1 MGWNSAYKCFLVF
14 VVGTNSTL
22 LRYGHQQI
30 KECKDF
36 EKTYNCIQGCL
47 SRDYQI
53 AKADKDCRCFC
64 LKDAT
69 KAKYFDQI
77 SVTKRAPTTTIPG
90 KFVSTTTTIKY
101 DENNYENDDDPEDL
115 VQVVSEKV
123 PQPIENGSISNETT
137 SDGNSTVE
145 STTDGNYI
153 EDTTSDGYYIDESTS
168 DANYN
173 VETTMEE
180 WFNRESV
187 RNSKIFCK
195 LFIFAYS
202 FVWLL
207 TRFCSNNKLIRI
219 VCMQLKQ
226 EIT

>member
-1 MGWNSAYKCFLVF
+1 MLCTLLAPHLARFYPPHGGSP
-14 VVGTNSTL
+14 VGTNSTL

-101 DENNYENDDDPEDL
+101 DENNYDIEEDPEDL

-137 SDGNSTVE
+137 NDGNSTVE

-180 WFNRESV
+180 
-187 RNSKIFCK
+187 
-195 LFIFAYS
+195 
-202 FVWLL
+202 
-207 TRFCSNNKLIRI
+207 
-219 VCMQLKQ
+219 
-226 EIT
+226 